1 MLNSRMEAKSA
12 KIKEEIYK
20 TLEDRKSAEITTRM
34 VGDIS
39 DQIEQCLI
47 KMAEVVEIPL
57 G

>member
-1 MLNSRMEAKSA
+1 MFNSRMDAMSA
-12 KIKEEIYK
+12 KIKEEFYK
-20 TLEDRKSAEITTRM
+20 TLEDSKSAEITTRM

-39 DQIEQCLI
+39 DQIEQCLV

>member
-1 MLNSRMEAKSA
+1 MEAMSA
-12 KIKEEIYK
+12 KIKEEFYK
-20 TLEDRKSAEITTRM
+20 TLEDSKSTEITTRM